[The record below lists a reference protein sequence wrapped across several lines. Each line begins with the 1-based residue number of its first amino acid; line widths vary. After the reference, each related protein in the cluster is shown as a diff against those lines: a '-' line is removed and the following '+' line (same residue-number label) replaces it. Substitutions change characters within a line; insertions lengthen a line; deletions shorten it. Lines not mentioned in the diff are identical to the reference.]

1 MAKLAK
7 FKTSNRELLGLYK
20 GLEAVKSIK
29 GARFAVLVGKNIKEL
44 KNILDPLEQAA
55 VPGIEFQELSV
66 QMQKLIEE
74 ENQSEIEKLEADNSE
89 LIDQRKQQLADVE
102 TLLDNE
108 IEVQL
113 HPIREDQLPDDI
125 TGEQVEKLLQ
135 LIT

>member
-7 FKTSNRELLGLYK
+7 FKATNRSLLNLYK

-44 KNILDPLEQAA
+44 RNILDPLEQAA
-55 VPGIEFQELSV
+55 VPGLEFQELSV
-66 QMQKLIEE
+66 EMQKYIEE
-74 ENQSEIEKLEADNSE
+74 ENQEAIEKLEADNTE

-113 HPIREDQLPDDI
+113 HFIREDQLPEDI

>member
-7 FKTSNRELLGLYK
+7 FKASNRDLLGLYK

-44 KNILDPLEQAA
+44 RNILDPLEQAA
-55 VPGIEFQELSV
+55 VPGLEFQELSV
-66 QMQKLIEE
+66 EMQRHIEAE
-74 ENQSEIEKLEADNSE
+74 DKDAIEKLEEEHKE
-89 LIDQRKQQLADVE
+89 LIDQRKKQLADVE

-113 HPIREDQLPDDI
+113 HPIREDQLPEDI

-135 LIT
+135 LLT

>member
-7 FKTSNRELLGLYK
+7 FKSSNRELLSLYK

-44 KNILDPLEQAA
+44 RTILDPLEQAA
-55 VPGIEFQELSV
+55 VPGLEFQELSV

-74 ENQSEIEKLEADNSE
+74 ENQSEIEKLEAENTE

-113 HPIREDQLPDDI
+113 HPIREDQLPEDI